1 MTCHEPSQP
10 VHTFTLHIGAV
21 TTELA
26 EQRPSTRWSRRQTL
40 AAVAVAAVVGGL
52 GGAAIYGATAQTH
65 SFGGPH
71 GMSGPQHGGP
81 PPPGFPP
88 PAGGAP
94 PPPAQATDAA
104 VLHSE
109 SVVSDGNGG
118 FVTKI
123 AQTGTVDEVTLQSV
137 VVRSDD
143 GYTQI
148 YTFPSNA
155 TNSVQP
161 NDAVTVEA
169 TRTGATVTLDRI
181 GEAPAQ

>member
-1 MTCHEPSQP
+1 M
-10 VHTFTLHIGAV
+10 
-21 TTELA
+21 
-26 EQRPSTRWSRRQTL
+26 
-40 AAVAVAAVVGGL
+40 
-52 GGAAIYGATAQTH
+52 
-65 SFGGPH
+65 
-71 GMSGPQHGGP
+71 
-81 PPPGFPP
+81 P
-88 PAGGAP
+88 PA
-94 PPPAQATDAA
+94 AQATDAP

-118 FVTKI
+118 FITKI

-148 YTFPSNA
+148 YTFPANA

-161 NDAVTVEA
+161 NDTVTVEA
-169 TRTGATVTLDRI
+169 TRTGATVTLNRI